1 MTKEINKEQIHL
13 ILTMFLLQQEGKTLE
28 EMFNWIKFDREE
40 YIGIKKLL
48 LTTPIRKENIE
59 CKFVIGIFGYWEI
72 QFSLKLDRIEK
83 LECITASSYVGF
95 KNNILIGIYI
105 QLFNTYRIQVED
117 IIKRINFKDTV

>member
-1 MTKEINKEQIHL
+1 
-13 ILTMFLLQQEGKTLE
+13 MFFLQQEGKTLE

-40 YIGIKKLL
+40 YIGMKKLLL

-83 LECITASSYVGF
+83 QDFIIASNF
-95 KNNILIGIYI
+95 IDLMNRI
-105 QLFNTYRIQVED
+105 QLYINVKLFKTYEIELENIV
-117 IIKRINFKDTV
+117 KRINFKDNV